1 MTDPIRPKSIERFRG
16 ALVGLAV
23 GDALGAT
30 LEFQPPGSFQPID
43 DMFGGGP
50 FQLAPGQWTDDTS
63 MALCLAQ
70 SLIEKNGFD
79 PRDQLERYTDWWKH
93 GKFSSIGRCFD
104 IGNTCRAALERF
116 LHNPVDYPGST
127 HPAAAGN
134 GSLMRLAPIPLF
146 FSADPRRAIEFAALG
161 SRTTHAAVEAVDA
174 CRYFS
179 GLILGALRDAPRDE
193 LIAPSYSPVPGL
205 WDQEPLA
212 PRIAEIAAG
221 SFLKKQPPRIRG
233 TGYVVDSL
241 EASLW
246 AFARGDSFREAVLLA
261 VNLGDDSD
269 TTGAILGQLAG
280 TYYGI
285 ESIPHAWRSRITMID
300 LIVSF
305 ADQIHQLSQ
314 SQASF

>member
-1 MTDPIRPKSIERFRG
+1 MTDTIRPKSIEQFQG

-30 LEFQPPGSFQPID
+30 LEFQRPGSFQPIN
-43 DMFGGGP
+43 DMLGGGP
-50 FQLAPGQWTDDTS
+50 FRLAPGQWTDDTS

-70 SLIEKNGFD
+70 SLIETNGFN
-79 PRDQLERYTDWWKH
+79 PRDQLQRYVDWWKH
-93 GKFSSIGRCFD
+93 GKLSSIGRCFD
-104 IGNTCRAALERF
+104 IGNTCRAALARF
-116 LHNPVDYPGST
+116 LHEPEDYPGSS

-146 FSADPRRAIEFAALG
+146 FSSDPRRAIEFAALG

-179 GLILGALRDAPRDE
+179 GLILGALRGAPRDK
-193 LIAPSYSPVPGL
+193 LLAPFYSPVPGL
-205 WDQEPLA
+205 WDEEPLA
-212 PRIAEIAAG
+212 PKIAEIAAG
-221 SFLKKQPPRIRG
+221 SFLKKQPPMIRG

-246 AFARGDSFREAVLLA
+246 AFAHGDSFRDAALLA

-285 ESIPHAWRSRITMID
+285 ESIPHTWRSRLTMID

-305 ADQIHQLSQ
+305 ADHIHRLSRFDE
-314 SQASF
+314 SA